1 MELSKL
7 YSSVLKM
14 IKLFRVYIGIIPT
27 NSEDGSR
34 FVRFISQNRIYNV
47 FMEGFYIN
55 ECIN

>member
-27 NSEDGSR
+27 NSEDG
-34 FVRFISQNRIYNV
+34 
-47 FMEGFYIN
+47 
-55 ECIN
+55 